1 MSRSPFWNQE
11 AVMAAGL
18 AFAGMAMLQ
27 SKLFTIVSRLNE
39 PFMAKLAIWWPLLL
53 IVIGLTKV
61 LSSNAPGG
69 PPPANTGEPP
79 TGPASGEVQPPSYP
93 EVKPEVKNG

>member
-53 IVIGLTKV
+53 IVGGLAIWFKKISERRSQRTSK
-61 LSSNAPGG
+61 SASAGG
-69 PPPANTGEPP
+69 A
-79 TGPASGEVQPPSYP
+79 
-93 EVKPEVKNG
+93 K

>member
-27 SKLFTIVSRLNE
+27 SKLFTIVSKLNE
-39 PFMAKLAIWWPLLL
+39 PFLAKLAIWWPLLL
-53 IVIGLTKV
+53 IVGGLAVWFKKISERRSQRTSK
-61 LSSNAPGG
+61 SASAGG
-69 PPPANTGEPP
+69 A
-79 TGPASGEVQPPSYP
+79 
-93 EVKPEVKNG
+93 K

>member
-27 SKLFTIVSRLNE
+27 SKLFTIVSKLNQ
-39 PFMAKLAIWWPLLL
+39 PFLAKLAIWWPLLL
-53 IVIGLTKV
+53 IVGGLVLWLAGTKTAGR
-61 LSSNAPGG
+61 SSLKQDKSGSAQFGG
-69 PPPANTGEPP
+69 G
-79 TGPASGEVQPPSYP
+79 
-93 EVKPEVKNG
+93 K

>member
-53 IVIGLTKV
+53 IVGGLAIWFKKISERRSQKT
-61 LSSNAPGG
+61 SNSASAGG
-69 PPPANTGEPP
+69 A
-79 TGPASGEVQPPSYP
+79 
-93 EVKPEVKNG
+93 K